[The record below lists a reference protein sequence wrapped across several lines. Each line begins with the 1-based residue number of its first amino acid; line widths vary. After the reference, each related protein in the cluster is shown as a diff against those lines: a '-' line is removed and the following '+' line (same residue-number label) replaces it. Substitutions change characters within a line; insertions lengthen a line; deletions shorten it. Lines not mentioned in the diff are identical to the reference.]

1 MWILLGVAVL
11 LFLAVLVVRGLAFK
25 PAPRQIKP
33 TQAAQVDEEAITR
46 HMQAMIRLKT
56 VSYRDKS
63 LEDDAPF
70 EAFID
75 LLPGLYPR
83 VHAAI
88 TRERIGTRGLLYH
101 WQGKTAAAPSVYM
114 SHFDVVPA
122 EEAAWEKPPFE
133 AVLEDGVLWGRGTLD
148 TKGTLLGILE
158 AAEALLAQGFVPQN
172 DVYFAFGGDEE
183 IRGGAAIA
191 IVDALTERGVKP
203 AFVLDEGGA
212 VVENVFPGVKAPCA
226 LVGIAEKGSMDARL
240 RLTTRGG
247 HASTP
252 PPHTAVGLMARAIA
266 RSEGKPFPFRLTP
279 PAAQM
284 FDTLGRHSSLLYR
297 ILFANLW
304 CFRPALNLICRLSGG
319 ELNALVRTTCAFT
332 QMRGGEASNVLPPVV
347 TAGANLRLMIGET
360 VQSAKERLSRVSG
373 VKDIEVITGNDPS
386 PVSRTDGEPWQRLG
400 SAIAQTWPDAILS
413 PYLMLAASDS
423 YHYGKVCD
431 SVYRFSAM
439 ALSGEER
446 KMIHGHNERVPVA
459 TLVKTVQFYQRV
471 MGES

>member
-1 MWILLGVAVL
+1 MGIIFGVAVV
-11 LFLAVLVVRGLAFK
+11 LFLAVLVLRGVAFR
-25 PAPRQIKP
+25 PAPRQIESARP
-33 TQAAQVDEEAITR
+33 VQVDEDAVTR
-46 HMQAMIRLKT
+46 HMQAMVRVKT

-75 LLPGLYPR
+75 LLPDLYPR

-88 TRERIGTRGLLYH
+88 PRERIGARGLLYH
-101 WQGKTAAAPSVYM
+101 WQGQASAAPSVFM

-122 EEAAWEKPPFE
+122 EEAAWEKPPFD
-133 AVLEDGVLWGRGTLD
+133 AVLENGVLWGRGTLD

-158 AAEALLAQGFVPQN
+158 AAEALLSQDFVPKN
-172 DVYFAFGGDEE
+172 DVYFAFGGNEE
-183 IRGGAAIA
+183 IRGGAAVA
-191 IVDALTERGVKP
+191 IVEALTSRGVKP

-212 VVENVFPGVKAPCA
+212 VVENVFPGVTAPCA

-252 PPHTAVGLMARAIA
+252 PPHTAVGLMARAVA

-279 PAAQM
+279 PAARL
-284 FDTLGRHSSLLYR
+284 FDTLGRHSSLPYR
-297 ILFANLW
+297 MLFANLW
-304 CFRPALNLICRLSGG
+304 CFRPVLNFICRISGG

-332 QMRGGEASNVLPPVV
+332 QMQGGEATNVLPPVV
-347 TAGANLRLMIGET
+347 TAGANLRIMVGET
-360 VQSAKERLSRVSG
+360 VQSTKERLARITG
-373 VKDIEVITGNDPS
+373 VQDIEVIWGNDPS
-386 PVSRTDGEPWQRLG
+386 PVSRTDGEPWERLG

-423 YHYGKVCD
+423 YHYGQVCD

-446 KMIHGHNERVPVA
+446 KMIHGHNERVPIA
-459 TLVKTVQFYQRV
+459 TLVKTVQFYQRL
-471 MGES
+471 MAGS